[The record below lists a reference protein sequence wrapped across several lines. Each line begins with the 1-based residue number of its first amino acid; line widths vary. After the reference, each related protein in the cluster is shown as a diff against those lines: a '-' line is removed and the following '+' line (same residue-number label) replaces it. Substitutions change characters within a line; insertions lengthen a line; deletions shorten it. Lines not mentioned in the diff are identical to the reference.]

1 MRHSQ
6 SIFSASCKDG
16 RKKFFFASSCLPSR
30 EFRALSNALSF
41 SRAGRGAFVRVCVS
55 FFLLFFSSLCVK
67 VYDGKNGEGK
77 TFSRKFFHQTFALSS
92 ELWTCWGRVAI
103 YQKKCGGRMKDW
115 TGCCRSFFNSRLI
128 VWKAFIF
135 NYRACDRFRENKV
148 VNCQITD

>member
-55 FFLLFFSSLCVK
+55 FSLLFFSSLCVK

-77 TFSRKFFHQTFALSS
+77 NFFEEIFPPNFCSVIGIMNLLGPRALLS
-92 ELWTCWGRVAI
+92 I
-103 YQKKCGGRMKDW
+103 KKKCGGRMKD
-115 TGCCRSFFNSRLI
+115 
-128 VWKAFIF
+128 
-135 NYRACDRFRENKV
+135 
-148 VNCQITD
+148 